1 MAKAIDRIFSII
13 KSLGMS
19 ARQFDMSIGASNGYT
34 LRMKKNNAS
43 VGSDIL
49 ERIVEK
55 YPFVNINW
63 IVTGKGNMFGVE
75 TEDKGPQEMSLDE
88 IEAVIDAKIKAL
100 HNEDL
105 KALAEKL
112 NKEIEKTKLKIE
124 EENQA

>member
-13 KSLGMS
+13 KALGMS

-63 IVTGKGNMFGVE
+63 IVTGRGTMFGITE
-75 TEDKGPQEMSLDE
+75 EDKPVKELSLSE
-88 IEAVIDAKIKAL
+88 VEKIIEEKIKL
-100 HNEDL
+100 HQEEEL
-105 KALAEKL
+105 KALMAKIQAEIK
-112 NKEIEKTKLKIE
+112 KTQE
-124 EENQA
+124 EEQKNQ

>member
-13 KSLGMS
+13 QSLGMS

-63 IVTGKGNMFGVE
+63 VVTGHGTMFGTDSSSAEQHMPEKKLTYKEVE
-75 TEDKGPQEMSLDE
+75 AI
-88 IEAVIDAKIKAL
+88 IEQKIKAHQEDEL
-100 HNEDL
+100 KNLMDKIKTEISTAKNE
-105 KALAEKL
+105 A
-112 NKEIEKTKLKIE
+112 N
-124 EENQA
+124 

>member
-63 IVTGKGNMFGVE
+63 IVTGRGNMFGVDE
-75 TEDKGPQEMSLDE
+75 AEKSPKDYSLKE
-88 IEAVIDAKIKAL
+88 IEAMIDEKIKA
-100 HNEDL
+100 HKDEEL
-105 KALAEKL
+105 KALIRKIQNEIDDTEKDS
-112 NKEIEKTKLKIE
+112 
-124 EENQA
+124 

>member
-13 KSLGMS
+13 KALGMS
-19 ARQFDMSIGASNGYT
+19 ARQFDISIGASNGYT

-63 IVTGKGNMFGVE
+63 IVTGRGTMFGMTEEDRPVKELSLAEVE
-75 TEDKGPQEMSLDE
+75 RI
-88 IEAVIDAKIKAL
+88 IEEKIKL
-100 HNEDL
+100 HQEEEL
-105 KALAEKL
+105 KALMQKIQAE
-112 NKEIEKTKLKIE
+112 IRKTTE
-124 EENQA
+124 EVAKNQ

>member
-1 MAKAIDRIFSII
+1 MAKAIDRIFTII

-63 IVTGKGNMFGVE
+63 IITGRGNMFGIESEEKSARELSFDEVE
-75 TEDKGPQEMSLDE
+75 AI
-88 IEAVIDAKIKAL
+88 IEAKIKA
-100 HNEDL
+100 NEKDDL
-105 KALAEKL
+105 EAL
-112 NKEIEKTKLKIE
+112 IEKIRSEIDKT
-124 EENQA
+124 ENNN